1 MENTLEVPL
10 KIKNRATTWPCSP
23 TLGHISR
30 QSYNSKRYMHPNVHS
45 SAVYNSQYT
54 EATQISID
62 RWVDEEDTVLIL
74 AMKKN
79 EIMPFAATWLDLE
92 ITILRKSD
100 SERQISCDIIY
111 MWNLKR
117 WYKWIYLQ
125 NRNGLTDIEGRLVV
139 IKGYSGRRESWFGS
153 LGLAYA

>member
-23 TLGHISR
+23 TPGHISR
-30 QSYNSKRYMHPNVHS
+30 QSYNSKRHMHPNVHS
-45 SAVYNSQYT
+45 STVYNSQYM
-54 EATQISID
+54 EATEISID
-62 RWVDEEDTVLIL
+62 RWVDEEDMVLIL

-92 ITILRKSD
+92 IIILRKSD
-100 SERQISCDIIY
+100 SKRQISCDIIY

-117 WYKWIYLQ
+117 WYKWIYLH
-125 NRNGLTDIEGRLVV
+125 NRNGLTDMEGRLVV